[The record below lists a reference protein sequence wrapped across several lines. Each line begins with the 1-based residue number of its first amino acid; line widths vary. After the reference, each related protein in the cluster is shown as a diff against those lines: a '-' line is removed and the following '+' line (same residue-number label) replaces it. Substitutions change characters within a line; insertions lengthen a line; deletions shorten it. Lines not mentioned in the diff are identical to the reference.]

1 MSFER
6 IFPAKLYEGIGGEVT
21 KLLSAPVVVAGATN
35 NQQVIAAV
43 TGKIIRV
50 MGLIGWNDGAGVG
63 RPVFKNGS
71 GGTNLCYGI
80 HVAPNT
86 VQNEMPLPIVDSGYF
101 ETTAGTGLFCDVPT
115 ANSIALNIF
124 YIVYTPD

>member
-1 MSFER
+1 MSFQR

-50 MGLIGWNDGAGVG
+50 MGLIGWNDAATVG

-71 GGTNLCYGI
+71 GGVNLCVGI
-80 HVAPNT
+80 HIAPNT
-86 VQNEMPLPIVDSGYF
+86 TENTMPLPIVHSGYF
-101 ETTAGTGLFCDVPT
+101 ETTAGTGLF
-115 ANSIALNIF
+115 L
-124 YIVYTPD
+124 